1 MTADDLR
8 LSLYKG
14 PSGRVGTRP
23 KVIFEQGVRGLSQ
36 PESRPCPPKPPFLE
50 LANAPQPAKGQ
61 SPSLRPRVSMYQT
74 SMSRKNLGSKICQIS
89 GPTSSPRP
97 PPPPT
102 RGLWPRDH
110 FRRLWGRSSC
120 HTLRISAQVTLPLG
134 ALGPPAAA
142 ISRTKE
148 TKRLN

>member
-36 PESRPCPPKPPFLE
+36 PESSPCPPKPPFLG

-74 SMSRKNLGSKICQIS
+74 SMSRKNLGSKIYQIS
-89 GPTSSPRP
+89 GPTSSPL
-97 PPPPT
+97 PPT
-102 RGLWPRDH
+102 TPDPGTVAQGSLQATVGQEFLSHLENLSPGD
-110 FRRLWGRSSC
+110 SSTGSSGSSSSR
-120 HTLRISAQVTLPLG
+120 HISHQG
-134 ALGPPAAA
+134 DKAA
-142 ISRTKE
+142 
-148 TKRLN
+148 